1 MLAAGQGDREAFG
14 ILVERHRCAVAQFAY
29 RFLAIPDRGTAEDLA
44 QDVFLAAWKAAPAF
58 RPRAGV
64 LTWLLRITTN
74 ICLNY
79 RRDSRLRKA
88 ATLDADGTS
97 ARVVSDID
105 CPMTRAAECEQ
116 AVSVRMA
123 IADLPAN
130 QRAAILLRHFQGLCY
145 REIADVLD
153 TSVPAVESLLFRAR
167 RTLHTTL
174 AAENECTPQV
184 FPEARVE

>member
-1 MLAAGQGDREAFG
+1 
-14 ILVERHRCAVAQFAY
+14 
-29 RFLAIPDRGTAEDLA
+29 
-44 QDVFLAAWKAAPAF
+44 
-58 RPRAGV
+58 
-64 LTWLLRITTN
+64 
-74 ICLNY
+74 
-79 RRDSRLRKA
+79 
-88 ATLDADGTS
+88 
-97 ARVVSDID
+97 
-105 CPMTRAAECEQ
+105 
-116 AVSVRMA
+116 MA

-167 RTLHTTL
+167 RTLHATL